1 MYDAS
6 LSLNTVVSNPP
17 LSEKIMKSEMNMKS
31 NFFRKCFCL
40 PVVILCLDFT
50 IFPVH
55 VARLYT
61 RAVGNVKVTVPFV
74 PMRPDPTGGSRIA
87 QVLRGGIEYG
97 ASKTKRAPVRRK
109 NGVLPSLM
117 HVCPA
122 LFIFFGLVQALDL
135 KWASVSL
142 PGLVFLLFA
151 GKYVGFLLF
160 AGEYGAPRVPVCSPC
175 CSALAGVRRSARFNI
190 FLKH

>member
-1 MYDAS
+1 MYDES

-31 NFFRKCFCL
+31 IFFRKCFCL

-74 PMRPDPTGGSRIA
+74 PMRHDPTGGSRIA
-87 QVLRGGIEYG
+87 QVLRGGIG

-142 PGLVFLLFA
+142 PGLVFS
-151 GKYVGFLLF
+151 
-160 AGEYGAPRVPVCSPC
+160 PVCGQIRCFSPVC
-175 CSALAGVRRSARFNI
+175 G
-190 FLKH
+190 